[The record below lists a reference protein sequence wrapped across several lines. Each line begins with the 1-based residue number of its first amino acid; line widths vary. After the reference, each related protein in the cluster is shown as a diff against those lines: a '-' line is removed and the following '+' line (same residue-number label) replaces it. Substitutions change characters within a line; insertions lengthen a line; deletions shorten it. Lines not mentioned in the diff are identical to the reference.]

1 MTPASSPLTA
11 LDFFA
16 GSGLVTQGL
25 KPHFRVI
32 WANDIC
38 PKKQT
43 VYAANF
49 GGAHLDP
56 RSIADIH
63 GADAPAAHLAWGSFP
78 CQDLS
83 LAGDMRGMEGG
94 TRSSLY
100 YEWLRVIRE
109 MEPSRRPP
117 VLCVE
122 NVVGFLVAGRGKPFA
137 AAYRALK
144 DLGYA
149 AGALVI
155 DAVHFVPQSRPRA
168 FLVAVAQDTPLD
180 GLALPRPDPAY
191 HTKAV
196 LTAHAAAADGAWVW
210 WNLPPLPERKLDLA
224 DVCEFD
230 AAVDPPEKTAHLLSL
245 LSDVNRAKL
254 DEALKSG
261 QTLVGAGYRRVRPD
275 ADGAK
280 HQRLEIRFD
289 GLAGCLRTPNG
300 GSSRQIAILV
310 KDGQVHTRLFT
321 VRETA
326 RLMGVRDSFK
336 IPGTYN
342 DGYRAMG
349 DAVAVPV
356 TAWIARRLLKPLAQ
370 RARHGGDA

>member
-1 MTPASSPLTA
+1 MPPPLTA

-25 KPHFRVI
+25 KPSFRVI

-38 PKKQT
+38 PKKQA

-49 GGAHLDP
+49 GAAHLDG

-63 GADAPAAHLAWGSFP
+63 GPDVPHASLAWGSFP

-83 LAGDMRGMEGG
+83 LAGDMRGMDGG

-109 MEPSRRPP
+109 MEPHRRPP

-168 FLVAVAQDTPLD
+168 FLVAAAQDIPLH
-180 GLALPRPDPAY
+180 GLTLQSPDPAY

-196 LTAHAAAADGAWVW
+196 LTACAAAADNAWIW
-210 WNLPPLPERKLDLA
+210 WRLPPPPRLKQTLA
-224 DVCEFD
+224 GVCEFD
-230 AAVDPPEKTAHLLSL
+230 APFDPPEKTAYLLSL
-245 LSDVNRAKL
+245 LSPVNRAKL

-275 ADGAK
+275 EHGVK
-280 HQRLEIRFD
+280 RQRLEIRFD

-310 KDGQVHTRLFT
+310 KDGRVHTRLLT

-356 TAWIARRLLKPLAQ
+356 TAWIAKHLLKPLAQ
-370 RARHGGDA
+370 RAAHAARP